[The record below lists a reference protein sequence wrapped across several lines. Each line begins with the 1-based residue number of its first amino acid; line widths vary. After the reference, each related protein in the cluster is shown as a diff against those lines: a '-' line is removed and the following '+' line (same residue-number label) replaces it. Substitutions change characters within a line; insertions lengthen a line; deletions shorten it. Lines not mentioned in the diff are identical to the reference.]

1 MHLTLRECSLLGFH
15 ESMVKC
21 KGVLLKSSLS
31 HKCEECPLPYVCVQ
45 IFTDHKLTICA
56 KQHKFVKIDFHA
68 CVTGMQLGEAIAII
82 DNVDLIKSWTSRE
95 AMEAICP
102 GTASPS
108 CVRAMCTGN
117 CHIIYSDAC

>member
-1 MHLTLRECSLLGFH
+1 M
-15 ESMVKC
+15 C

-68 CVTGMQLGEAIAII
+68 CVTVMQLGEAIAFIG
-82 DNVDLIKSWTSRE
+82 NVHLLKSSRE

-108 CVRAMCTGN
+108 CVRAMYTGN
-117 CHIIYSDAC
+117 CHIIFSNAC